1 MFICTAVDAYIQG
14 VGIPLCLLCDRW
26 LVAGWLWFDR
36 WLIWNSLGN
45 DSAYRI
51 DPIPP

>member
-1 MFICTAVDAYIQG
+1 MFICTTVDAYIQG
-14 VGIPLCLLCDRW
+14 VGISLFFLSDRW
-26 LVAGWLWFDR
+26 LVAVWLWFDR

-51 DPIPP
+51 DPTPP